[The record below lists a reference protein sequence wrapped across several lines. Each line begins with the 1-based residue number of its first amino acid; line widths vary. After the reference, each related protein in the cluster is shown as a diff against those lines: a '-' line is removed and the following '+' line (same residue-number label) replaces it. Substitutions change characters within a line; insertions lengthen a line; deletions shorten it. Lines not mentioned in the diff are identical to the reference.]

1 MKTNLDSGYT
11 DVITDDSN
19 PHDVAAVF
27 KEFLRCLPDP
37 LLTRDLYPA
46 FLAAASKFINSIFLK
61 DKKTKTFYNCRFSI
75 VKSVKIWIINNWRYL
90 VPGLLIV
97 SG

>member
-1 MKTNLDSGYT
+1 MHIITNTEFNYIIFMFFIQMKTNLDSGYT
-11 DVITDDSN
+11 DVIRDDSN

-46 FLAAASKFINSIFLK
+46 FLAAASKL
-61 DKKTKTFYNCRFSI
+61 
-75 VKSVKIWIINNWRYL
+75 NNFFFNN
-90 VPGLLIV
+90 
-97 SG
+97 